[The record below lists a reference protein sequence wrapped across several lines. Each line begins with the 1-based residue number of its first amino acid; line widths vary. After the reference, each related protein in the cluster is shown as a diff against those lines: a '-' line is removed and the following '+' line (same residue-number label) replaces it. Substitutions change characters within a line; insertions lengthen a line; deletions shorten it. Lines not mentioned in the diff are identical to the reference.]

1 MENSR
6 AACPQSTQRLLPPSA
21 RAALVLTLLLPACA
35 CTSLTSVGSMA
46 PIVGAPS
53 VQNPAVTVRVMPG
66 DTLSVISQRHGV
78 PVRAIQSANGL
89 SSDAAIRVGQT
100 LRIPASVVTP
110 TSFATLSPS
119 TPSQPSVA
127 DAAMRPRPSIPAISA
142 AQPQSQSARP
152 SLAAV
157 RPTVRPI
164 DSDAER
170 ELLVSARMTS
180 LAKPSMKPR
189 DFAAN
194 MTVPPKSM
202 SGMGGPLI
210 AEKPKQFAAVEPA
223 KPVPGAGSSTG
234 QPDDFTATNKFIWP
248 VSGRVISSFGEM
260 SGGYA
265 NDGIN
270 IEVAEGTPVKASD
283 HGVVIYSG
291 NELAGFGN
299 LLLVKHSNG
308 FVTAY
313 AHNSRLLVK
322 KGAKVRQGEVIAHA
336 GKSGDVSK
344 PQVHFEIRRGDK
356 PVDPKRYIDS
366 ASVSL

>member
-1 MENSR
+1 ML
-6 AACPQSTQRLLPPSA
+6 AFLKPGVSTQKNLHSST
-21 RAALVLTLLLPACA
+21 RAVLALAFMLPACA
-35 CTSLTSVGSMA
+35 CSSLTSVNGMA

-53 VQNPAVTVRVMPG
+53 IQNPAVTVRVMPG
-66 DTLSVISQRHGV
+66 DSLSVISQRHGV
-78 PVRAIQSANGL
+78 PVNAILAANSL
-89 SSDAAIRVGQT
+89 RNADSIRVGQT
-100 LRIPASVVTP
+100 LRIPAAVSSPSAV
-110 TSFATLSPS
+110 ATLTPE

-127 DAAMRPRPSIPAISA
+127 ELAGRPSQNIPAMYAPAQPRPIVAAAKPAKPA
-142 AQPQSQSARP
+142 KPN
-152 SLAAV
+152 
-157 RPTVRPI
+157 I
-164 DSDAER
+164 DKDAER

-180 LAKPSMKPR
+180 LAKPSLKPR
-189 DFAAN
+189 DFAMNAKPSN
-194 MTVPPKSM
+194 GQAMTGV
-202 SGMGGPLI
+202 GGPLI
-210 AEKPKQFAAVEPA
+210 VEKPKQLAAIEPS
-223 KPVPGAGSSTG
+223 KPVPDSPVPGS

-248 VSGRVISSFGEM
+248 VTGRVISSFGERN
-260 SGGYA
+260 GGYA

-322 KGAKVRQGEVIAHA
+322 KGSKVRQGQVIAHA

>member
-1 MENSR
+1 MLALLAPSVSIQRRLRGSTR
-6 AACPQSTQRLLPPSA
+6 AVL
-21 RAALVLTLLLPACA
+21 ALAIMLPACA
-35 CTSLTSVGSMA
+35 CSSLTAVSGMA
-46 PIVGAPS
+46 PIVGAPA

-66 DTLSVISQRHGV
+66 DTLGVISQRHGV
-78 PVRAIQSANGL
+78 PAAAILAANAL
-89 SSDAAIRVGQT
+89 RDPNTIRVGQT

-110 TSFATLSPS
+110 NAVATLTPE

-127 DAAMRPRPSIPAISA
+127 EMAASRPTPAIQAMNVEPASAPPRPI
-142 AQPQSQSARP
+142 
-152 SLAAV
+152 LAAAKPV
-157 RPTVRPI
+157 KPAKPSI
-164 DSDAER
+164 DKEAER
-170 ELLVSARMTS
+170 ELLAAARPTSA
-180 LAKPSMKPR
+180 AKPSIKPR
-189 DFAAN
+189 DFAMNAKP
-194 MTVPPKSM
+194 MT
-202 SGMGGPLI
+202 GMGGPLI
-210 AEKPKQFAAVEPA
+210 MEKPQQLAAVEPS
-223 KPVPGAGSSTG
+223 KPVPGAPVSGG

-248 VSGRVISSFGEM
+248 VTGRVISSFGEM
-260 SGGYA
+260 TGGYA

-313 AHNSRLLVK
+313 AHNARLLVK
-322 KGAKVRQGEVIAHA
+322 RGAKVRQGQVIAHA
-336 GKSGDVSK
+336 GRTGDVKK

>member
-1 MENSR
+1 MFALLAPSVSIRRHFRGSTR
-6 AACPQSTQRLLPPSA
+6 AVL
-21 RAALVLTLLLPACA
+21 ALAIMLPACA
-35 CTSLTSVGSMA
+35 CSSMTAVNGMA
-46 PIVGAPS
+46 PIVGAPA
-53 VQNPAVTVRVMPG
+53 VQNPTVTVRVMQG

-78 PVRAIQSANGL
+78 PA
-89 SSDAAIRVGQT
+89 AAILAANALRDPNNIRIGQT
-100 LRIPASVVTP
+100 LRIPASVNSPHEV
-110 TSFATLSPS
+110 ATLTPE
-119 TPSQPSVA
+119 TPSRPSVA
-127 DAAMRPRPSIPAISA
+127 ELAASRPAPIIGAMNAEPAYAPPRPILTA
-142 AQPQSQSARP
+142 AKPQKTAKP
-152 SLAAV
+152 N
-157 RPTVRPI
+157 I
-164 DSDAER
+164 DKEAER
-170 ELLVSARMTS
+170 ELLASARMTA

-189 DFAAN
+189 DFAMNAKPQN
-194 MTVPPKSM
+194 DKPLTGV
-202 SGMGGPLI
+202 GGPLI
-210 AEKPKQFAAVEPA
+210 LEKPQQLAAVEPS
-223 KPVPGAGSSTG
+223 KPVPGG

-260 SGGYA
+260 TGGYA

-322 KGAKVRQGEVIAHA
+322 RGAKVRQGQVIAHA
-336 GKSGDVSK
+336 GRTGDVSK

>member
-1 MENSR
+1 
-6 AACPQSTQRLLPPSA
+6 
-21 RAALVLTLLLPACA
+21 LTA
-35 CTSLTSVGSMA
+35 VNGIA

-53 VQNPAVTVRVMPG
+53 VQNPSVTVRVMPG

-78 PVRAIQSANGL
+78 PVGAILAANAL
-89 SSDAAIRVGQT
+89 PNANSIRVGQT
-100 LRIPASVVTP
+100 LRIPASIAAPSSV
-110 TSFATLSPS
+110 ATLSPS

-127 DAAMRPRPSIPAISA
+127 ELAARPAPSIPAMNAPQPPAYSA
-142 AQPQSQSARP
+142 P
-152 SLAAV
+152 
-157 RPTVRPI
+157 RPI
-164 DSDAER
+164 VAANKPPKPNIDRDAER

-180 LAKPSMKPR
+180 LAKPSIKPR
-189 DFAAN
+189 DFAMNTKPAPAKP
-194 MTVPPKSM
+194 MT
-202 SGMGGPLI
+202 GMGGPLI
-210 AEKPKQFAAVEPA
+210 VEKPQQMAAVEPS
-223 KPVPGAGSSTG
+223 KPVPGATG

-260 SGGYA
+260 AGGYA

-270 IEVAEGTPVKASD
+270 IEVPEGTPVKAAD

-313 AHNSRLLVK
+313 AHNAKLLVK
-322 KGAKVRQGEVIAHA
+322 KGAKVRQGEVIANS
-336 GKSGDVSK
+336 GRSGDVSK

>member
-1 MENSR
+1 MFAFRAHSASTKKNLNSSTR
-6 AACPQSTQRLLPPSA
+6 AVL
-21 RAALVLTLLLPACA
+21 ALAFMLPACA
-35 CTSLTSVGSMA
+35 CTSMTAVSGMA

-53 VQNPAVTVRVMPG
+53 VQNPSVTVRVMPG

-78 PVRAIQSANGL
+78 PMSAILAANAL
-89 SSDAAIRVGQT
+89 RDSNSIRVGQT
-100 LRIPASVVTP
+100 LRIPASVVSP
-110 TSFATLSPS
+110 NAVATLTPE

-127 DAAMRPRPSIPAISA
+127 EMAARPIPSIPAMNAPPPA
-142 AQPQSQSARP
+142 APRPVVAVAKPQKPAKP
-152 SLAAV
+152 D
-157 RPTVRPI
+157 I
-164 DSDAER
+164 DKDAER

-180 LAKPSMKPR
+180 LAKPSLKPR
-189 DFAAN
+189 DFAMNAKPP
-194 MTVPPKSM
+194 MT
-202 SGMGGPLI
+202 GMGGPLI
-210 AEKPKQFAAVEPA
+210 TQKPQQMAAVEPS
-223 KPVPGAGSSTG
+223 KPISGAPAPGG

-248 VSGRVISSFGEM
+248 VTGRVISSFGERT
-260 SGGYA
+260 GGYA

-283 HGVVIYSG
+283 HGVVIYAG

-313 AHNSRLLVK
+313 AHNSKLLVK
-322 KGAKVRQGEVIAHA
+322 KGAKVRQGEVIAQA
-336 GKSGDVSK
+336 GKSGDVDK
-344 PQVHFEIRRGDK
+344 PQVHFEIRRGDR